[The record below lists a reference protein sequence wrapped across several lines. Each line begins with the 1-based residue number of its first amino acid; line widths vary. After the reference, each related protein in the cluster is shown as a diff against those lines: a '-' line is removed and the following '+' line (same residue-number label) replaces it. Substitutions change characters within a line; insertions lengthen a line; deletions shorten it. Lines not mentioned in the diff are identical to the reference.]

1 MPPAARRQRPFTQG
15 FTWVRLIAALW
26 VVFCH
31 SAPIAGE
38 SIMYPGWTFVPA
50 HMGLTAFFVLSG
62 YQIAGSWTSDPSVGR
77 FVFKRLLRILPPI
90 IVMSMIAA
98 LVVGPLVT
106 TWPLGYYF
114 NASQTWGY
122 VLNNAT
128 VLNLQHV
135 LPGVFDH
142 NPYPWSVNGS
152 IWTLPI
158 ELVGYVIVLI
168 LGVTTVIKRRPFVTV
183 LLMIVVIAVDR
194 RAAASPEADSPSWLQ
209 LNLSTSAQFLVSFMI
224 GLVLFAYRDK
234 IPLSPTVAIAAFL
247 LQMAVND
254 TPVGDFLTTITIAYA
269 ALTLAVRWPR
279 RLAVPNK
286 NWISCSYGVYLY
298 GFLIQQVLAYL
309 GIVDKWT
316 MAFLALPLAYVAG
329 LASWH
334 LVEQP
339 TIKLRSLLPKRA
351 TPKPAPVPVLAPEA
365 MVRDVAQAT

>member
-1 MPPAARRQRPFTQG
+1 MASAGRPARAFTQG

-31 SAPIAGE
+31 SAPLSGE
-38 SIMYPGWTFVPA
+38 SIMYPGWSFVPA

-62 YQIAGSWTSDPSVGR
+62 YQIAGSWTSDPSIGR
-77 FVFKRLLRILPPI
+77 FAFKRLLRILPPL

-128 VLNLQHV
+128 VMNLQHL

-168 LGVTTVIKRRPFVTV
+168 LGVTSVIKRWPFVTV
-183 LLMIVVIAVDR
+183 LLLIVVVAVDR
-194 RAAASPEADSPSWLQ
+194 RVNALPDSDSPSWLQ
-209 LNLSTSAQFLVSFMI
+209 LNLGSSAQFLVAFVI
-224 GLVLFAYRDK
+224 GVVLYAYRGR
-234 IPLSPTVAIAAFL
+234 IPLSPTAAVAAFL
-247 LQMAVND
+247 LQLAIND
-254 TPVGDFLTTITIAYA
+254 TQIGAFLTTVTIAYA
-269 ALTLAVRWPR
+269 ALVLAVRWPR
-279 RLAVPNK
+279 RLAVRNK
-286 NWISCSYGVYLY
+286 DWISCSYGVYLY

-309 GIVDKWT
+309 GIVDKWA
-316 MAFLALPLAYVAG
+316 MAFLAMPLAYAIG

-334 LVEQP
+334 LVEKP
-339 TIKLRSLLPKRA
+339 TMRLRSVVRKPA
-351 TPKPAPVPVLAPEA
+351 TPRPVPVPV
-365 MVRDVAQAT
+365 VREVVQAT